1 MPMRTLLVVLV
12 FVLIG
17 IFLAINW
24 TVFSAPAKI
33 SLVFTELEIP
43 YGLVMLAI
51 LILVALTFGSYAIV
65 SWSAILLEF
74 RRQAKELNA
83 QRTLADE
90 AEASRFTEL
99 RTVVHG
105 EFERLADRIAQ
116 MHDAFRAE
124 IHENTNSLAA
134 SVGELDDR
142 IQKLHGGG
150 A

>member
-1 MPMRTLLVVLV
+1 MRTLLVALV
-12 FVLIG
+12 FVLIAA
-17 IFLAINW
+17 FLAINW
-24 TVFSAPAKI
+24 TVFSAPARI
-33 SLVFTELEIP
+33 SLVFAVLEIP

-51 LILVALTFGSYAIV
+51 LILVALTFGSYAVV

-74 RRQAKELNA
+74 RRQAKELTA
-83 QRTLADE
+83 QRTLADQ

-99 RTVVHG
+99 RAVVHA

-116 MHDAFRAE
+116 MHEALRAE

-142 IQKLHGGG
+142 FQRLHGGG
-150 A
+150 S